1 MCIAEFYL
9 AFIFFPEELFFTQ
22 KNGLQKIVNEYML
35 AVFVDPFF
43 MYKKKF
49 MQLT

>member
-9 AFIFFPEELFFTQ
+9 AFVFFPKNFFTQ
-22 KNGLQKIVNEYML
+22 KNGLQKIVNEYLL